1 MGYRVIAAGCIT
13 ASLLLA
19 GTVASSLAQN
29 QLPRP
34 GQLPPAG
41 GQQGG
46 QQQQQQQRPQA
57 APPQQQQQQQGQ
69 QRPPQEQP
77 PQQQAAPPKPY
88 TPVAITAPPMVND
101 PSFEAFRKKIGAAA
115 EKKDRKAIADM
126 VSKTFFWMGE
136 KGDRA
141 DKKRPGIENLAKAI
155 GLDAKDG
162 SGWEVLQSFA
172 ADPTGTPFPER
183 KDTICGPAEPQ
194 FDFKQLETLA
204 KATGTEEGDWAYP
217 TEPGLEMRAT
227 AQPNAAVVEKLGM
240 HFIRVMEDGTEPSS
254 DNPMIK
260 VVAPSGKVGFVPGD
274 AISPLGHD
282 AICYAKE
289 GGGWKIAGFLGGA
302 Q

>member
-1 MGYRVIAAGCIT
+1 MGHRVIAAGCIT
-13 ASLLLA
+13 ASLFLA
-19 GTVASSLAQN
+19 GTVASSLAQS

-41 GQQGG
+41 GQQSG
-46 QQQQQQQRPQA
+46 QQQQQRPQA
-57 APPQQQQQQQGQ
+57 APPQQQQQQGQ
-69 QRPPQEQP
+69 QRPPQGQP
-77 PQQQAAPPKPY
+77 PQQQQAAPPKPY

-101 PSFEAFRKKIGAAA
+101 PSFEAFRKQMGAAA
-115 EKKDRKAIADM
+115 GKKDRKAIADM
-126 VSKTFFWMGE
+126 VSKNFFWMGE

-141 DKKRPGIENLAKAI
+141 DKKRPGIDNLAKAI

-162 SGWEVLQSFA
+162 SGWEALQSLA
-172 ADPTGTPFPER
+172 ADPTGTPFPDK
-183 KDTICGPAEPQ
+183 KDTICAPAEPQ

-217 TEPGLEMRAT
+217 TQPGLEMRAA

-240 HFIRVMEDGTEPSS
+240 HFIRVMEDGTEPSG

-260 VVAPSGKVGFVPGD
+260 VVAPSGKVGFVPAD
-274 AISPLGHD
+274 AISPLGND

-289 GGGWKIAGFLGGA
+289 AGGWKIAGFLGGDE
-302 Q
+302 